1 MGYHGSERIW
11 LDLVIE
17 MKKWGGSNTESLSG
31 KPCKLIEGGGKNSSG
46 SMRGDGGSRGR
57 GETNTVDN
65 VDNFD
70 LNIFKKNSTGHL
82 VDVVATESLQF

>member
-1 MGYHGSERIW
+1 MGVLG
-11 LDLVIE
+11 
-17 MKKWGGSNTESLSG
+17 
-31 KPCKLIEGGGKNSSG
+31 
-46 SMRGDGGSRGR
+46 GR

-65 VDNFD
+65 VDNLD

>member
-1 MGYHGSERIW
+1 MGV
-11 LDLVIE
+11 L
-17 MKKWGGSNTESLSG
+17 GGRE
-31 KPCKLIEGGGKNSSG
+31 
-46 SMRGDGGSRGR
+46 
-57 GETNTVDN
+57 ETNTVDN